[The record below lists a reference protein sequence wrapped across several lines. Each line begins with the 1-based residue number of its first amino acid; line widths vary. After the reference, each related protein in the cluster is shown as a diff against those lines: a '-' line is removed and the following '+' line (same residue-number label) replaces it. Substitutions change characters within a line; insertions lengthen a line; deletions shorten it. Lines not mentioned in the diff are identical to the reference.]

1 MQTTGH
7 IALVTGGGSGIGLAL
22 ARALAAHSNTVVI
35 GGRDQHKLERASTEV
50 PALHTIHLDITD
62 EASTRAALA
71 DIAARFGGLTML
83 VNNAGVAH
91 PYRFSDHPG
100 VAEHVADEVTT
111 NLLGTLRVT
120 RLALPLLQRQPA
132 AAIVT
137 LSSVLAYVAVPNLPV
152 YAATKAALHSF
163 SRSLRAQLHDTPVR
177 VFDVLPPLV
186 DTHLAAP
193 LPGAKIAPEAVADAI
208 LDGIAADRYE
218 LNIARAKLV
227 ARLSRLAPALADR
240 AVQRALQGAAPASPA
255 QPAPR

>member
-1 MQTTGH
+1 MHTTGH

-22 ARALAAHSNTVVI
+22 ASALAARNNTVVI
-35 GGRDQHKLERASTEV
+35 GGRDQHKLEQASGAV
-50 PALHTIHLDITD
+50 PALHTTHLDITD
-62 EASTRAALA
+62 EASVQAALA

-91 PYRFSDHPG
+91 PYRFGDHPG

-120 RLALPLLQRQPA
+120 RLALPLLQRQPT

-137 LSSVLAYVAVPNLPV
+137 LSSVLAYVAAPKLPV

-163 SRSLRAQLHDTPVR
+163 SRSLRAQLRDTTVK

-186 DTHLAAP
+186 GTQLAES
-193 LPGAKIAPEAVADAI
+193 LPGAKIVPEVVAHAVLDA
-208 LDGIAADRYE
+208 IAADRYE
-218 LNIARAKLV
+218 LNVGQTRLV

-240 AVQRALQGAAPASPA
+240 AVQRALQGATQAAPLP
-255 QPAPR
+255 QRQ

>member
-22 ARALAAHSNTVVI
+22 ASTLAARNNTVVI
-35 GGRDQHKLERASTEV
+35 GGRDQRKLNWASGEV
-50 PALHTIHLDITD
+50 PALHTAHLDITD
-62 EASTRAALA
+62 ETSVQTALA

-83 VNNAGVAH
+83 VNNADVAH
-91 PYRFSDHPG
+91 PYQFGDHPG

-120 RLALPLLQRQPA
+120 RLALPLLERQPA

-137 LSSVLAYVAVPNLPV
+137 MSSVLAYVAAPSLPV

-163 SRSLRAQLHDTPVR
+163 SRSLRAQLRDTTIK

-186 DTHLAAP
+186 DTQLAKP
-193 LPGAKIAPEAVADAI
+193 LPGAKLPPEAVARAV

-218 LNIARAKLV
+218 INVAQAKQV

-240 AVQRALQGAAPASPA
+240 AVQRALQGAAQASPV
-255 QPAPR
+255 

>member
-22 ARALAAHSNTVVI
+22 ASALAARSNTVII
-35 GGRDQHKLERASTEV
+35 GGRDQDKLERASTEV
-50 PALHTIHLDITD
+50 PALHTTHLDITD
-62 EASTRAALA
+62 EASTQAALA
-71 DIAARFGGLTML
+71 DVEARFGGLSML

-91 PYRFSDHPG
+91 PYRFGDHPG
-100 VAEHVADEVTT
+100 VAEHVTDEVTT

-137 LSSVLAYVAVPNLPV
+137 LSSVLAYAAAPNLPV

-163 SRSLRAQLHDTPVR
+163 SRSLRAQLRDTTIR

-193 LPGAKIAPEAVADAI
+193 LPGAKLAPEAVAHAVLDA
-208 LDGIAADRYE
+208 IAADRYE
-218 LNIARAKLV
+218 LNVGRARLV

-240 AVQRALQGAAPASPA
+240 AVQRALQGATQAAPA

>member
-7 IALVTGGGSGIGLAL
+7 IALITGGGSGIGLAL
-22 ARALAAHSNTVVI
+22 ASNLAARNNTVII
-35 GGRDQHKLERASTEV
+35 GGRDQRKLEQARIEV
-50 PALHTIHLDITD
+50 PALHTTHLDITD

-71 DIAARFGGLTML
+71 DIAARFGRLSML

-91 PYRFSDHPG
+91 PYRFGDHPG
-100 VAEHVADEVTT
+100 VAEYVADEVTT

-132 AAIVT
+132 AAVVT
-137 LSSVLAYVAVPNLPV
+137 LSSILAYVAVPNLPV

-163 SRSLRAQLHDTPVR
+163 SRSLRAQLRDSTVR

-193 LPGAKIAPEAVADAI
+193 LPGAKIAPGAVADAV
-208 LDGIAADRYE
+208 LDAIAADRYE
-218 LNIARAKLV
+218 INIARAKQV

-240 AVQRALQGAAPASPA
+240 AVQRALQGAAQAAPA

>member
-7 IALVTGGGSGIGLAL
+7 IVLITGGGSGIGLAL
-22 ARALAAHSNTVVI
+22 AGALAAKRNTVVI
-35 GGRDQHKLERASTEV
+35 GGRDQAKLKRASTQV
-50 PALHTIHLDITD
+50 PALHTTHLNITD
-62 EASTRAALA
+62 ETSVQTALA
-71 DIAARFGGLTML
+71 DITARFGGLSML

-91 PYRFSDHPG
+91 PYRFGDHPG

-120 RLALPLLQRQPA
+120 RLALPLLQRQPTA
-132 AAIVT
+132 AVVT
-137 LSSVLAYVAVPNLPV
+137 LSSVLAYAATPNLPV

-163 SRSLRAQLHDTPVR
+163 SRSLRAQLRDTTVK

-193 LPGAKIAPEAVADAI
+193 LPGAKLAPEAVADAV
-208 LDGIAADRYE
+208 LAGIAADRYE
-218 LNIARAKLV
+218 LNIARAKQV

-240 AVQRALQGAAPASPA
+240 AVQRALQGAAQTSPPH
-255 QPAPR
+255 PAPR